1 MIYEARTLV
10 LIAPWTLY
18 APGAVIVTFV
28 VALNLLGDS
37 IRDILDPRSREV
49 SI

>member
-18 APGAVIVTFV
+18 APGVIIVVFV
-28 VALNLLGDS
+28 AALNLLGDS
-37 IRDILDPRSREV
+37 LRNILDPRSKEGQ
-49 SI
+49 